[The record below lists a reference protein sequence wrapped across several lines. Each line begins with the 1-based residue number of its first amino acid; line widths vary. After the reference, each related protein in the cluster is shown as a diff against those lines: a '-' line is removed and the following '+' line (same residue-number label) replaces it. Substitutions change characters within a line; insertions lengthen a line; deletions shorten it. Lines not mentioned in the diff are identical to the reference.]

1 MYKYVLFWDLNF
13 TKIKKKLNYDFFFM
27 KTATRIFQ
35 ALRSLNPPIAA
46 IQLPIENAQKGMY
59 WFNEQNV
66 RIPTNV

>member
-1 MYKYVLFWDLNF
+1 MK
-13 TKIKKKLNYDFFFM
+13 YDFFFIQ
-27 KTATRIFQ
+27 TATRIFQ

-59 WFNEQNV
+59 WFNEKNV